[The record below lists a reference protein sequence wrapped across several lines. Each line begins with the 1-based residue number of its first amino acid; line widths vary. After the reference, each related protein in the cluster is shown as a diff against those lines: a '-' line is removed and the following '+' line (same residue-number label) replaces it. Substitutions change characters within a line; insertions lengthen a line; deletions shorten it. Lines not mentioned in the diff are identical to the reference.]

1 MQSTDVDSMSVD
13 SLEKLVFEKK
23 ERYRAV
29 FVKLIETF

>member
-13 SLEKLVFEKK
+13 SLEKLVFKKK